1 VIVKACFFYKK
12 CLFGVYK
19 LNFMCYNERAKQKR
33 IFLTREVCVFL
44 FFDKNTD
51 ALLLHVFLR
60 VVKAFVWRQ
69 LELRI
74 FCASASV
81 DALFLQNLLTLF
93 SRFLI
98 AAIEAKTCNA
108 RLRLPRF
115 CF

>member
-1 VIVKACFFYKK
+1 MIVKACFFIKK

-19 LNFMCYNERAKQKR
+19 LNFMCYNKRAKQKR
-33 IFLTREVCVFL
+33 IFLTLEVCVFL

-81 DALFLQNLLTLF
+81 GALWYNISTTQFIIDGL
-93 SRFLI
+93 SVVLI
-98 AAIEAKTCNA
+98 FVII
-108 RLRLPRF
+108 RMQ
-115 CF
+115 